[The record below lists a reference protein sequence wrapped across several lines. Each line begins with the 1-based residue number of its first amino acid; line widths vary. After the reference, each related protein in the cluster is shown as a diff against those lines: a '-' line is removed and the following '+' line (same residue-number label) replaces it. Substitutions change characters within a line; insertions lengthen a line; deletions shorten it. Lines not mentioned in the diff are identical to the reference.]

1 MRLSVSPLA
10 IKPASFQAARAANTK
25 KAAGTSGLLRDSL
38 DAISGRIDAISN
50 GGPASGNPRNY
61 DGRSLERKPESG
73 RPRAERPLSAWLWLR
88 QKAHPAQD
96 ARARRP
102 SFPREIR
109 ECGVPTRVIGKQQTT
124 GTEAGICLPELPNH
138 VLVGM
143 QTIVDEYVDAF
154 ELRQQLRQDLA
165 RISRHHFPARSQPVG
180 YHPAQRSARRQV
192 FGVVQSDRI
201 QGALSIQMQSK
212 QQVCRRNPVCDSGFH
227 HQVRAERPHS
237 RILRQYFFCVQVG
250 ALNLQISKIR
260 FCVFNGLG
268 ECGEAQRLI
277 EEPADCRGGYV
288 RQPAEK
294 TLIGKRRLAPE
305 RMESVARVFEG
316 VPQSSA

>member
-1 MRLSVSPLA
+1 MTMLFPRYFRAKSSNTSQARKRYKPLRQSRKIVSVIALPRKISRAYMRLSVSPLA
-10 IKPASFQAARAANTK
+10 IKPASFQAARAANPK
-25 KAAGTSGLLRDSL
+25 RAAGTSGLLRDSL

-96 ARARRP
+96 ARARRA

-124 GTEAGICLPELPNH
+124 GAEAGICLPEFPNH

-154 ELRQQLRQDLA
+154 ELRQQLRQDL
-165 RISRHHFPARSQPVG
+165 
-180 YHPAQRSARRQV
+180 
-192 FGVVQSDRI
+192 
-201 QGALSIQMQSK
+201 
-212 QQVCRRNPVCDSGFH
+212 
-227 HQVRAERPHS
+227 
-237 RILRQYFFCVQVG
+237 
-250 ALNLQISKIR
+250 
-260 FCVFNGLG
+260 
-268 ECGEAQRLI
+268 
-277 EEPADCRGGYV
+277 
-288 RQPAEK
+288 
-294 TLIGKRRLAPE
+294 
-305 RMESVARVFEG
+305 
-316 VPQSSA
+316 